1 MIEIER
7 ACECA
12 QGISDSL
19 AEALALSEGMA
30 TSMGKLAADPLL
42 HVAFRRETLNA
53 SIARFTSELGI
64 VLQSVATKQGWPDLT
79 VSRLHTIAP
88 AAAARLQATLHEINA
103 RAAALRDLD
112 ARNRARGSRALAFLR
127 SALGTV
133 PSSVAAYDRR
143 GALTPGRALSTGSRT
158 A

>member
-12 QGISDSL
+12 QLISDSL
-19 AEALALSEGMA
+19 AEAQALSEGIT

-42 HVAFRRETLNA
+42 HAASRRETLNA

-64 VLQSVATKQGWPDLT
+64 VLQSLATKQGWPDLT
-79 VSRLHTIAP
+79 ITRLATIAP
-88 AAAARLQATLHEINA
+88 VEAGRLQATLQEINT
-103 RAAALRDLD
+103 RAADLRDLD

-127 SALGTV
+127 SALGTQ

-143 GALTPGRALSTGSRT
+143 GAVTPGRALSTGSRT